1 MILVIKVNK
10 MKLHD
15 EEFVRP
21 VTNLLE
27 NFKVVDYKQLKKE
40 DLNRCDKVIICGTAL
55 KDNDYLE
62 NLDKF
67 SWLKNFKKPV
77 LGICAGM
84 QIIGLVLG
92 YKIIKNKKIGVFENR
107 YHLHSFSVEGFDDKL
122 EIMNFKGYLFHP
134 EVLNKEL
141 IREFAL

>member
-21 VTNLLE
+21 VTDLLE
-27 NFKVVDYKQLKKE
+27 NFKVVDY
-40 DLNRCDKVIICGTAL
+40 R
-55 KDNDYLE
+55 E

-67 SWLKNFKKPV
+67 SWLKEFKKPV

-84 QIIGLVLG
+84 QIIGLILG
-92 YKIIKNKKIGVFENR
+92 KELIKNKRIGVFDNK
-107 YHLHSFSVEGFDDKL
+107 YYLHSFSFKKDELK
-122 EIMNFKGYLFHP
+122 ENNFTGYIYHP
-134 EVLNKEL
+134 EVLNKNIL
-141 IREFAL
+141 IAFK